1 MTSNSN
7 TKIISTIQLCSSII
21 VVVILGLMGY
31 ALYNAGDYLFIYLE
45 ILPKLVLVLSAL
57 VPSIV
62 LRVRHQSEAVEGSL
76 IPLFLLF
83 ITLETFTILPAFYD
97 YYGIYIVSYYLSSTL
112 TRGFMLSAA
121 MSLLF
126 GSILNLQ
133 SDSIS
138 RINIYVFIS
147 IVASFIVSFIIP
159 VDELNPNKNYHNI
172 FFTITLLILII
183 LANATYLLAF
193 LKTRELYKIK
203 RFLTCFFLSIGQFL
217 ILLSNNYAITNIFGM
232 IFCITGAIMLC
243 IVSPDGY

>member
-7 TKIISTIQLCSSII
+7 TKIISTIQLCSSIL

-62 LRVRHQSEAVEGSL
+62 LRVRHQSAAVEGSL

-172 FFTITLLILII
+172 FFTITLLILIL
-183 LANATYLLAF
+183 LANATYLF
-193 LKTRELYKIK
+193 PGPKI
-203 RFLTCFFLSIGQFL
+203 LSTFST
-217 ILLSNNYAITNIFGM
+217 LS
-232 IFCITGAIMLC
+232 
-243 IVSPDGY
+243 VP

>member
-7 TKIISTIQLCSSII
+7 TKIISTIQLCSSIL

-183 LANATYLLAF
+183 
-193 LKTRELYKIK
+193 
-203 RFLTCFFLSIGQFL
+203 
-217 ILLSNNYAITNIFGM
+217 
-232 IFCITGAIMLC
+232 
-243 IVSPDGY
+243 